1 MLATTDK
8 HIILG
13 SGSPRRKEL
22 LAMLGFEFEVI
33 VKEVEE
39 TYPAKMNPTQVPV
52 FLAQKKALAFKLEH
66 ASDLLITAD
75 TVVICEHEVLGKPE
89 NEAHALEIL
98 SKLAGK
104 MHTVVTGVNLHSLE
118 KSHSFSDR
126 TEVYFSALT
135 DDEIIYYIRKFQPF
149 DKAGAYGIQDWI
161 GLRAISRINGSYT
174 NVVGLPTEKLYQEIQ
189 PYL

>member
-1 MLATTDK
+1 MRSITDK
-8 HIILG
+8 RIILG

-22 LAMLGFEFEVI
+22 LAVLGFEFEVI

-39 TYPAKMNPTQVPV
+39 IYPSKMDPAQVPV
-52 FLAQKKALAFKLEH
+52 FLAQKKAAAFKLEQD
-66 ASDLLITAD
+66 SDLLITAD

-89 NEAHALEIL
+89 NEAHAVEIL
-98 SKLAGK
+98 RKLAGK
-104 MHTVVTGVNLHSLE
+104 MHTVITGVNLYSLA
-118 KSHSFSDR
+118 KSHSFSEC
-126 TEVYFSALT
+126 TEVYFSTLT
-135 DDEIIYYIRKFQPF
+135 DQEISYYIHKFQPY

-174 NVVGLPTEKLYQEIQ
+174 NVVGLPTEKLYREIQ